1 MNDTIIATAMLDRLL
16 HHAHVVN
23 IRGETYRL
31 KDRMKTGV
39 QTVPPANIPSGRNPG
54 VKLTGECNSGDIYNG
69 VWVKFRPAFGD
80 ADIFLDFSCR

>member
-39 QTVPPANIPSGRNPG
+39 QTVPPANIIAAENPA
-54 VKLTGECNSGDIYNG
+54 LS
-69 VWVKFRPAFGD
+69 
-80 ADIFLDFSCR
+80 